1 MIVDVNVLLYAV
13 DEGSPH
19 HKVSRT
25 WLEDALNGDVRVG
38 FPWHCLVGFTRIATH
53 SRVFASPMSARE
65 AWGFV
70 EDWLDQDMA
79 WIPLPTDR
87 HRRVLGRL
95 VVEQHATGNLVSD
108 AHLAALAI
116 EHGVA
121 ICSFDTDF
129 ARFPEVTWINPGAG
143 R

>member
-13 DEGSPH
+13 DENSPH
-19 HKVSRT
+19 HRVAHS
-25 WLEDALNGDVRVG
+25 WLEDAMNGEGRVG
-38 FPWHCLVGFTRIATH
+38 LPWHSLIGFVRIVTH
-53 SRVFASPMSARE
+53 PKIFTQPMSGRE
-65 AWGFV
+65 AWSYV
-70 EDWLDQDMA
+70 DEWLDQDMA

-95 VVEQHATGNLVSD
+95 IDDHYATGNLVPD
-108 AHLAALAI
+108 THLAALAI

-121 ICSFDTDF
+121 VCSFDTDF
-129 ARFPEVTWINPGAG
+129 ARFPEIQWINPLN

>member
-13 DEGSPH
+13 DESSPH
-19 HKVSRT
+19 HEVAHT
-25 WLEDALNGDVRVG
+25 WLEDMMNGDVRVG
-38 FPWHCLVGFTRIATH
+38 FPWHSLIGFVRIVTH
-53 SRVFASPMSARE
+53 PKIFTAPMTGHE
-65 AWGFV
+65 AWSYV
-70 EDWLDQDMA
+70 DEWLDHDMA

-95 VVEQHATGNLVSD
+95 IDDRYATGNLVPD

-121 ICSFDTDF
+121 VCSFDTDF
-129 ARFPEVTWINPGAG
+129 ARFPEVDWINPL
-143 R
+143 RR

>member
-13 DEGSPH
+13 DESSPH
-19 HKVSRT
+19 HDVAHA
-25 WLEDALNGDVRVG
+25 WLEDAMNGDVRVG
-38 FPWHCLVGFTRIATH
+38 FPWHSLAGFVRTATH
-53 SRVFASPMSARE
+53 PKIFAAPMTGRE
-65 AWGFV
+65 AWQFV
-70 EDWLDQDMA
+70 DEWLDHDMA
-79 WIPLPTDR
+79 WVPLPTDR

-95 VVEQHATGNLVSD
+95 IDDHYATGNLVPD

-129 ARFPEVTWINPGAG
+129 ARFPEVEWINPLQ

>member
-1 MIVDVNVLLYAV
+1 MIVDVNILLYAV
-13 DEGSPH
+13 DESSPH
-19 HKVSRT
+19 HDVAHA
-25 WLEDALNGDVRVG
+25 WLEDAMNGDVRVG
-38 FPWHCLVGFTRIATH
+38 FPWHSLVGFVRIATH
-53 SRVFASPMSARE
+53 PKIFTAPMTGRE
-65 AWGFV
+65 AWQFV
-70 EDWLDQDMA
+70 DEWLDHDMA
-79 WIPLPTDR
+79 WVPLPTDR

-95 VVEQHATGNLVSD
+95 IDDHYATGNLVPD

-129 ARFPEVTWINPGAG
+129 ARFPEVEWINPLQ

>member
-19 HKVSRT
+19 HKVAHV
-25 WLEDALNGDVRVG
+25 WLEDAMNGDVRVG
-38 FPWHCLVGFTRIATH
+38 FPWHSLTGFLRIVTH
-53 SRVFASPMSARE
+53 PKIFAMPMTGRE
-65 AWGFV
+65 AWTYV
-70 EDWLDQDMA
+70 DEWLDHDMA

-87 HRRVLGRL
+87 HRRVLSRL
-95 VVEQHATGNLVSD
+95 VDDHYATGNLIPD

-121 ICSFDTDF
+121 VCSFDTDF
-129 ARFPEVTWINPGAG
+129 ARFPEVDWINPLTV
-143 R
+143 

>member
-13 DEGSPH
+13 DESSPH
-19 HKVSRT
+19 HEVAHA
-25 WLEDALNGDVRVG
+25 WLQDAMNGDVRVG
-38 FPWHCLVGFTRIATH
+38 LPWHSLVGFVRISTH
-53 SRVFASPMSARE
+53 PKIFAAPMTGRE
-65 AWGFV
+65 AWQFV
-70 EDWLDQDMA
+70 DEWLDHDMA
-79 WIPLPTDR
+79 WVPLPTDR

-95 VVEQHATGNLVSD
+95 IDDHYATGNLVPD

-129 ARFPEVTWINPGAG
+129 ARFPEVEWINPLQ